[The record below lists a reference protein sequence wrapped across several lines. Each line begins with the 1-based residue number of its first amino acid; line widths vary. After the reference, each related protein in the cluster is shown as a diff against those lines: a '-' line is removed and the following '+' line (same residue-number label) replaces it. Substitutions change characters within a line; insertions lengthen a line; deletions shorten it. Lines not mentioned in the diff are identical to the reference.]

1 MFTNIIATLVISPGN
16 KLVELAVF
24 ELHARGIVC
33 TRYLP
38 LQFTMEEKNDGTNT
52 NQFNLPTTRTF
63 KSNG

>member
-1 MFTNIIATLVISPGN
+1 MLTNIIAILVFYPGN
-16 KLVELAVF
+16 KLVKLAVF
-24 ELHARGIVC
+24 ALHAGGIVC